1 MSLYTNVN
9 INATTTAPLSRA
21 NCLGQTR
28 LLQQSGCRARPCK
41 ALFGWGE
48 KTGQKSAKELEREEE
63 YRRQQEV
70 LARRKNN
77 SWQKEVKDRR
87 ARVTRYMKDPDF
99 KKVIDEEN
107 RKKFLEK
114 KAAEAPEPKFG
125 IIIPLIPIGM
135 PEYDGGERFDLRLP
149 YVDNGWVDDEA
160 DFGKQIG
167 RFFGFGRNQNKKQS
181 LGNKEDRKSK

>member
-167 RFFGFGRNQNKKQS
+167 RFFGFGRNQNKKRS
-181 LGNKEDRKSK
+181 LGKEEDRKSK

>member
-1 MSLYTNVN
+1 M
-9 INATTTAPLSRA
+9 
-21 NCLGQTR
+21 
-28 LLQQSGCRARPCK
+28 LLQIVPPARTNWNRLDQQSRRLVARRGVNSPCK
-41 ALFGWGE
+41 ALFGWGKSDKE
-48 KTGQKSAKELEREEE
+48 RQKSAKELEREEE

-87 ARVTRYMKDPDF
+87 ARVTRYMKDPEF

-160 DFGKQIG
+160 DFGKQVG
-167 RFFGFGRNQNKKQS
+167 RFFGNLGKKKS
-181 LGNKEDRKSK
+181 SSKDDDRKSQK